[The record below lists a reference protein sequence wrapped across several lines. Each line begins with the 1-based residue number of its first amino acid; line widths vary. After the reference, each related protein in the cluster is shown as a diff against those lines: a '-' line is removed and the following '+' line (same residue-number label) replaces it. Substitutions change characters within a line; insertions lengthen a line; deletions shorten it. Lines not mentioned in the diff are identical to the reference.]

1 MTVEQA
7 EQVLILGIG
16 GAGCRVISALATEG
30 CEYAL
35 AAIDTDQEALDPL
48 LARNVPCV
56 LAGSGWSW
64 REGSGCGGDVIRGEQ
79 AVAKER
85 HAIAKRMEGKSLLI
99 VVGGLGG
106 GVATGGIR
114 TLASVARTLKIPA
127 VFMLT
132 TPFSFESFAKRKTA
146 EECLEDLLPLADI
159 VMRMPNDLLFSMLPS
174 ETPFEDA
181 FAKSGMELAHTA
193 LGVAGMLSS
202 ENALGSDYAG
212 FMAALK
218 GKKCSCGIGVGSA
231 DSSEGLDRCGIAVE
245 RMLLSPFLGG
255 AFKRENT
262 DAAVI
267 TVSGGPDLEL
277 GEAKR
282 TLELIAGM
290 LPKETEILTGV
301 TTGEQFRD
309 RVQVTVIRI
318 KYDQPVQPR
327 VREKK
332 EWRGGV
338 QSAPEKR
345 SESPAESNGPLE
357 QGVFELQSFDKGC
370 FSAVTPTLY
379 KGEDLDIPT
388 YQRREISINKGAV
401 VR

>member
-1 MTVEQA
+1 M
-7 EQVLILGIG
+7 
-16 GAGCRVISALATEG
+16 
-30 CEYAL
+30 
-35 AAIDTDQEALDPL
+35 
-48 LARNVPCV
+48 
-56 LAGSGWSW
+56 
-64 REGSGCGGDVIRGEQ
+64 IRGEQ

-301 TTGEQFRD
+301 TTSEQFRD

-327 VREKK
+327 VREEK

-338 QSAPEKR
+338 QSAPAKR